1 MVGRRCTRWAIVA
14 ASALAMLAWPVAI
27 SGAATSR
34 TGAVPTKLLGVW
46 HKTMTR
52 AEWERAGVTRAV
64 GLWVFVVKKNGFI
77 TIYRP
82 GGYLPGCGGCQDFT
96 TTFRTTGGRLTLGP
110 VPVCSFKGVY
120 TWQLAGSHVD
130 AARASLGERAWR
142 KAWAE
147 GAELEF
153 DAALVLAVS
162 QAPAIRGAAE

>member
-1 MVGRRCTRWAIVA
+1 M
-14 ASALAMLAWPVAI
+14 
-27 SGAATSR
+27 
-34 TGAVPTKLLGVW
+34 
-46 HKTMTR
+46 
-52 AEWERAGVTRAV
+52 
-64 GLWVFVVKKNGFI
+64 FVVKKNGFI

-142 KAWAE
+142 LRRGPREPKRS
-147 GAELEF
+147 EF